1 MSIESLLKLFEQYG
15 WPGVMAIICILVVYY
30 MISKKEKKNND
41 IINKNFNNLT
51 ETISKQNETLI
62 DAITDSNDKIQNRM
76 FDLICKTLDNRDKQK
91 NDTHKLSLAK
101 RQEVSKQ
108 INDILFDILL
118 WSNAQRVSIVEFHN
132 SKENLDGLSF
142 LWYDMQ
148 YEKTERGVKSL
159 SSKIKD
165 SQATI
170 IYPFVRRVNESES
183 NIVNITPDDIENIYN
198 ESTILYEHLKKVNVS
213 NMVCCG
219 IYNNDNNDLIGMM
232 IIEYHNGHIYNDELI
247 DYYTLKSDIG
257 VIEHLYNQ
265 ARISLNLNK

>member
-101 RQEVSKQ
+101 RQEVSTQ

-198 ESTILYEHLKKVNVS
+198 ESTVLYEHLKKVNVS

-265 ARISLNLNK
+265 ARISLNKS